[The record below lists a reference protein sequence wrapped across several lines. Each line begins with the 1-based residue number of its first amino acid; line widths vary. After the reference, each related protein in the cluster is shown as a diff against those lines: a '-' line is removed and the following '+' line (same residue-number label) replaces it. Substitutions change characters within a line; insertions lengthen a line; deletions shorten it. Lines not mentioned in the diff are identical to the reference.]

1 MNLIS
6 LDALV
11 PESLDALILRCHSS
25 CDEVDAIN
33 ILRNVLSKHA
43 VLRRSAEG
51 IKINSGYIDL
61 LQHADPALDIRWTIA
76 ARRYV
81 SNRKR
86 VQQAYPAVQ
95 TALKKLKTGGLSLAR
110 KMVSDSE
117 GLNILDNHQ
126 VVNIAAMTLPNSFGI
141 CLFDEQG
148 AGKTV
153 SLIFAYDLLAARAE
167 TDQILIVAPKSMV
180 PEWPKDF
187 SRFRPDI
194 YRVVTVTGSSHAK
207 LAALQTRADV
217 YVTNFETVVSLE
229 ENFEALLQSR
239 PNRTILVVDESFLI
253 KSPNAKRTRSLRRLR
268 EWCDRAFV
276 LCGTPAPNIPNDVVE
291 QFRLVDFGISFES
304 TSLPI
309 DRVQAAPIIR
319 KTIEEKCLY
328 IRHLK
333 SEVLPNLPSRK
344 FNRLYLPLRP
354 KQDQIYKSLCNDLM
368 ADLQSTSDIEFRRNY
383 TSFLAR
389 RTALLQ
395 VCSNPISIADEYD
408 EVPSKLLF
416 LDDFLDKWVRQ
427 LGEKV
432 VLWSFFTAS
441 INALVARY
449 SAKYGAVRYDGTV
462 TDVDERSNA
471 VSLFQGKGNDI
482 RLFIGNPAA
491 AGAGLTLHQARVA
504 VYESMSNQGAH
515 YLQSLDRIH
524 RRGQMREVEYA
535 VLLCQ
540 DTIEVA
546 EYERLLKKQ
555 RMAGN
560 LLKDAS
566 TEFITRE
573 EYIADLL
580 SNVSQANH

>member
-11 PESLDALILRCHSS
+11 SESLDALILRCRPG
-25 CDEVDAIN
+25 CDEVDAVN
-33 ILRNVLSKHA
+33 ILRNTLPEDA
-43 VLRRSAEG
+43 VMRRSAEG
-51 IKINSGYIDL
+51 IKINSGYINL
-61 LQHADPALDIRWTIA
+61 SQHTDPDLDIHWTITA
-76 ARRYV
+76 HRYV

-86 VQQAYPAVQ
+86 VHQVYPSVQA
-95 TALKKLKTGGLSLAR
+95 ALGKLKTGGLSLAR
-110 KMVSDSE
+110 QMISDSE
-117 GLNILDNHQ
+117 GLNILDDHQ

-180 PEWPKDF
+180 PEWSKDF

-194 YRVVTVTGSSHAK
+194 YRVATVTGSSRGK
-207 LAALQTRADV
+207 LTALQTKADV

-239 PNRTILVVDESFLI
+239 PNRTTLVVDESFLI
-253 KSPNAKRTRSLRRLR
+253 KSPNARRTRTLRRLR

-276 LCGTPAPNIPNDVVE
+276 LCGTPAPNIPSDVVE
-291 QFRLVDFGISFES
+291 QFKLVDFGISFEGA
-304 TSLPI
+304 SLPI
-309 DRVQAAPIIR
+309 DREQAASAIRRII
-319 KTIEEKCLY
+319 EKRCLY

-333 SEVLPNLPSRK
+333 SEVLPNLPSRT
-344 FNRLYLPLRP
+344 FNRLYLPLCP
-354 KQDQIYKSLCNDLM
+354 KQGQIYKSLHDDLV
-368 ADLQSTSDIEFRRNY
+368 ADLQSTSDMEFQQNY

-395 VCSNPISIADEYD
+395 VCSNPISVVDKYD
-408 EVPSKLLF
+408 EVPAKLLF
-416 LDDFLDKWVRQ
+416 LDDFLDKWVQQ

-432 VLWSFFTAS
+432 VLWSFYTAS
-441 INALVARY
+441 INALVTRY
-449 SAKYGAVRYDGTV
+449 SARYGAVRYDGAV

-471 VSLFQGKGNDI
+471 VSLFQEKGSDV

-491 AGAGLTLHQARVA
+491 AGAGLTLHRARVA
-504 VYESMSNQGAH
+504 VYESMSNQAAH

-546 EYERLLKKQ
+546 EYERLLRKQ

-566 TEFITRE
+566 TEFISRE

-580 SNVSQANH
+580 GNALQPNH